1 MPHRKAASVLP
12 DPVGAEMRTYSPEAI
27 AGHACSWASVGAA
40 NAASNQS
47 RTAGENWS
55 SGIVLRVRRAATAGL
70 SVSDASARRPA
81 GLDVL
86 ERRGGGG
93 GPRGG
98 APATSGGGSP
108 RRPRRA
114 SPP

>member
-1 MPHRKAASVLP
+1 MPQRNAARVLP
-12 DPVGAEMRTYSPEAI
+12 DPVGAEMRTCSPEAI
-27 AGHACSWASVGAA
+27 AGHACSWAGVGAA

-81 GLDVL
+81 ALDVL
-86 ERRGGGG
+86 ERRGVEGGL
-93 GPRGG
+93 RGD
-98 APATSGGGSP
+98 AQAQSESDSS
-108 RRPRRA
+108 RSRRRA
-114 SPP
+114 LPS